1 MALFTDGSV
10 SDLEDLIAQDSQLF
24 DVATVEGIDVTRKMA
39 LAQDELGLQLVT
51 MLGRLS
57 FMDQPLWLA
66 PQVSLSRVV
75 ITASLKLWHT
85 YRTLEMVYSD
95 AYNSQLNDRYGAK
108 RDQFHQMAHW
118 ASDKLVEIG
127 IGIVTKPVPQA
138 ATPQITA
145 IPGSLPD
152 GTYYITTAWVNDAGQ
167 EGASAVPAVATS
179 AASALQVQPGED
191 PPQNAVAWN
200 LYAGNAAETMVLQNS
215 SPIATGQIWQQ
226 SAAFTPTGQKPGSGQ
241 QPTYLKPTP
250 RVIQRG

>member
-10 SDLEDLIAQDSQLF
+10 SGLDDLIAQDAQLF
-24 DVATVEGIDVTRKMA
+24 DVATVEGIDVTRKLA

-51 MLGRLS
+51 ILGRLS
-57 FMDQPLWLA
+57 FMDQPIWLA
-66 PQVSLSRVV
+66 PQASLSRVV
-75 ITASLKLWHT
+75 VTASLKLWHT
-85 YRTLEMVYSD
+85 YRALEMVYSD

-108 RDQFHQMAHW
+108 RDQFHKMAQW

-138 ATPQITA
+138 AVPQLTA

-152 GTYYITTAWVNDAGQ
+152 GTYYVTMAWVNDAGE
-167 EGASAVPAVATS
+167 EGASAVPAVITL
-179 AASALQVQPGED
+179 AASALQIQPEA
-191 PPQNAVAWN
+191 PPQNTTAWN
-200 LYAGNAAETMVLQNS
+200 LYAGDAGATMVLQNS
-215 SPIATGQIWQQ
+215 SPIAAGQIWQQ
-226 SAAFTPTGQKPGSGQ
+226 TAAFAQAGRKPGSGQ

>member
-1 MALFTDGSV
+1 MALFTDGGLSC
-10 SDLEDLIAQDSQLF
+10 LEDLLAQDAQLF

-51 MLGRLS
+51 MLGRLN
-57 FMDQPLWLA
+57 FMDQPLWLT

-85 YRTLEMVYSD
+85 YRSLEMVYSD
-95 AYNSQLNDRYGAK
+95 AYNSQLNDRYSAK
-108 RDQFHQMAHW
+108 RDQFHQMARW

-152 GTYYITTAWVNDAGQ
+152 GTYYITMAWLNDAGE

-179 AASALQVQPGED
+179 AASALQVQPGD
-191 PPQNAVAWN
+191 PPQNAAAWN

-215 SPIATGQIWQQ
+215 SPIAARQIWQQ
-226 SAAFTPTGQKPGSGQ
+226 SAALTPTGQKPGSGQ

>member
-10 SDLEDLIAQDSQLF
+10 SGLEDLLAQDAQLF

-75 ITASLKLWHT
+75 ITASLKLWHS

-108 RDQFHQMAHW
+108 RDQFHKMAQW

-127 IGIVTKPVPQA
+127 IGIVTRPVPQA
-138 ATPQITA
+138 AAPQLTA

-152 GTYYITTAWVNDAGQ
+152 GTYYVTIAWVNDAGE
-167 EGASAVPAVATS
+167 EGASAVPAVITL
-179 AASALQVQPGED
+179 AASALQIQPEA
-191 PPQNAVAWN
+191 PPQNTAAWN
-200 LYAGNAAETMVLQNS
+200 LYAGDAGATMVLQNS
-215 SPIATGQIWQQ
+215 SPIAAGQIWQQ
-226 SAAFTPTGQKPGSGQ
+226 TAAFDQAGRKPGSGQ

>member
-1 MALFTDGSV
+1 MALFTDGSI
-10 SDLEDLIAQDSQLF
+10 SGLDDLTAQDTQLF

-57 FMDQPLWLA
+57 FVDQPIWLA

-75 ITASLKLWHT
+75 VTASLKLWHT

-108 RDQFHQMAHW
+108 RDQFHQMGQW
-118 ASDKLVEIG
+118 ASNKLVEIG
-127 IGIVTKPVPQA
+127 IGIVTRPVPQA
-138 ATPQITA
+138 ATPQITT

-152 GTYYITTAWVNDAGQ
+152 GTYYVTMTWVNDAGE
-167 EGASAVPAVATS
+167 EGASAVPAVVTS
-179 AASALQVQPGED
+179 AASALQIQPED
-191 PPQNAVAWN
+191 PPQNAAAWN
-200 LYAGNAAETMVLQNS
+200 LYAGGAAETMVLQNS
-215 SPIATGQIWQQ
+215 APIAAGQIWQQ
-226 SAAFTPTGQKPGSGQ
+226 SAAFAQAGQKPGSGQ
-241 QPTYLKPTP
+241 QPTFLKPTP